1 MFFIWL
7 VMPTNVGK
15 QHLPSRMNRRLCG
28 CPIGSLR
35 YRIAMA
41 CQLAIQ
47 SGSVDHIVPTRSKKR
62 CSSLFDR
69 HPQLHVPRNSVR
81 AEFQ

>member
-15 QHLPSRMNRRLCG
+15 QHLPSQMNRRHLVNAPMHC
-28 CPIGSLR
+28 
-35 YRIAMA
+35 YWIAMA

-47 SGSVDHIVPTRSKKR
+47 VQWII
-62 CSSLFDR
+62 LY
-69 HPQLHVPRNSVR
+69 QR
-81 AEFQ
+81 AQKTLQ

>member
-28 CPIGSLR
+28 CDKARCDIGSRWRANLESK
-35 YRIAMA
+35 
-41 CQLAIQ
+41 C
-47 SGSVDHIVPTRSKKR
+47 VDHIVPTRSKNVAELD
-62 CSSLFDR
+62 LFDR
-69 HPQLHVPRNSVR
+69 HPQLHVPRIP
-81 AEFQ
+81 